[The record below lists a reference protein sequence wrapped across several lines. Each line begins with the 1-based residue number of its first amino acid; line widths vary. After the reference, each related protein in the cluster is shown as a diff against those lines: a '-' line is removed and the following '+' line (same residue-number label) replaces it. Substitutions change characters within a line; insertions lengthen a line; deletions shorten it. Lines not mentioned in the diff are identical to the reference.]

1 MSLFVDL
8 NNNIMPTTDMLHG
21 QIFGTAFGKL
31 IIMILLLSILVI
43 ATAIGTI
50 VLLLIDC
57 AFYVWGQLTPGYE
70 FLELTMVLS
79 SVASFVMFGFF
90 FYELSKTIDRQ
101 IELSEKRHRELKEE
115 NEALRLVIE
124 EANKQLDPELED
136 IEKKN
141 N

>member
-8 NNNIMPTTDMLHG
+8 NNNMMPTDMLHS
-21 QIFGTAFGKL
+21 QVFGSIFGKL
-31 IIMILLLSILVI
+31 IVMILLLAILVI

-79 SVASFVMFGFF
+79 SVGSFIMFGLF
-90 FYELSKTIDRQ
+90 FYELSKTLDRQ
-101 IELSEKRHRELKEE
+101 IDLTEKRNLQLKEE

-124 EANKQLDPELED
+124 SNKQVDTELD
-136 IEKKN
+136 EKKN

>member
-8 NNNIMPTTDMLHG
+8 NNNIMPTDMLPS
-21 QIFGTAFGKL
+21 QVFGSTFGKL
-31 IIMILLLSILVI
+31 IVMILLLAILVI

-50 VLLLIDC
+50 ILLLIDC

-79 SVASFVMFGFF
+79 SIGSFVMFGFF

-101 IELSEKRHRELKEE
+101 IELSEKRNKQLKEE
-115 NEALRLVIE
+115 NEALRLVIGE
-124 EANKQLDPELED
+124 TNKQLDPELD
-136 IEKKN
+136 EKKN